1 MPTHSRRT
9 KSNFSV
15 TASLFESES
24 SGAAPLAVRMRP
36 RTLAEFVG
44 QHHALTQGSPLRR
57 LLDTESTQARTSVIL
72 WGPPGTG
79 KTTLAQLMARAG
91 DAKFVELSAIT
102 AGIKDVRDVI
112 SAAQDNKSMFGKQ
125 TVLFVDEVHRF
136 NKTQQDAL
144 LPGVENGWVTLVAA
158 TTENPS
164 FSVISPLLSRSLL
177 ITLHSLNNDEVGSLI
192 DRALIEERGLDGAVS
207 IDDKARDM
215 IIRLAGGDARR
226 ALTVLEASA
235 AVAVQSE
242 SISISEEH
250 VSLAS
255 DHNVVRYDKTGD
267 QHYDVISAFIKSV
280 RGSDVDGALH
290 YLARMIEAGEDPRFI
305 ARRLLILASEDIGL
319 ADNNMLVLA
328 NAAMQTV
335 AFIGM
340 PEARI
345 TLAHVT
351 TAMCLAPKSNS
362 AYVAIDAAIA
372 DIRSGSIGQVPPH
385 LRDSHYQRAGS
396 LGHGVGYIYPHD
408 LEEGVAAQQY
418 LPDELGGRQYYL
430 PAPRGGELTNATV
443 WTKIRS
449 LLGRK

>member
-1 MPTHSRRT
+1 M
-9 KSNFSV
+9 

-24 SGAAPLAVRMRP
+24 SSAAPLAVRMRP
-36 RTLAEFVG
+36 RTLTEFVG

-57 LLDTESTQARTSVIL
+57 LLDTDSSQARTSVIL

-91 DAKFVELSAIT
+91 EAKFVELSAIT

-112 SAAQDNKSMFGKQ
+112 TAAQDNKSMFGVQ

-177 ITLHSLNNDEVGSLI
+177 ITLHSLNNEDISALL
-192 DRALIEERGLDGAVS
+192 DRALTEERGLNNAVKL
-207 IDDKARDM
+207 DDQAREM

-235 AVAVQSE
+235 AVASQAE
-242 SISISEEH
+242 NKIITEEH

-255 DHNVVRYDKTGD
+255 DHNVVRYDKAGD

-280 RGSDVDGALH
+280 RGSDVDAALH

-319 ADNNMLVLA
+319 ADNSMLVLA

-372 DIRSGSIGQVPPH
+372 DVRTKDIGQVPAH

-396 LGHGVGYIYPHD
+396 LGHGVGYVYPHD
-408 LEEGVAAQQY
+408 LAEGVATQQY
-418 LPDELGGRQYYL
+418 LPDSLVSAQYYY
-430 PAPRGGELTNATV
+430 PVSRGAENTNATV
-443 WTKIRS
+443 WSKIRS
-449 LLGRK
+449 LLGRQ